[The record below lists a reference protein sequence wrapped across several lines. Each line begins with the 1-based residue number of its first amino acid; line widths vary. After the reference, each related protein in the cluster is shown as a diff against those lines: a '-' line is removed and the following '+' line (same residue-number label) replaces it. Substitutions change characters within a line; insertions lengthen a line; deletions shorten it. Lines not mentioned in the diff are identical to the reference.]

1 MVVDDNRKYIVISF
15 VEQNLN
21 NKIPT
26 MTKLTATELYHI
38 MSWVFMISFGSL
50 IILGIESALDLNNK
64 DAINSF
70 IYVLVMIYSLFESTK
85 YYIAMKEDTK

>member
-1 MVVDDNRKYIVISF
+1 M
-15 VEQNLN
+15 N
-21 NKIPT
+21 NKIPL

-38 MSWVFMISFGSL
+38 MSWVFVLSFVSL
-50 IILGIESALDLNNK
+50 MILGIESALHINNK

-85 YYIAMKEDTK
+85 YYIEMQKNTK

>member
-1 MVVDDNRKYIVISF
+1 M
-15 VEQNLN
+15 N

-38 MSWVFMISFGSL
+38 MSWVFVMSFVSL
-50 IILGIESALDLNNK
+50 MILGIEAALHINNR

-85 YYIAMKEDTK
+85 YYIAMKEGTK